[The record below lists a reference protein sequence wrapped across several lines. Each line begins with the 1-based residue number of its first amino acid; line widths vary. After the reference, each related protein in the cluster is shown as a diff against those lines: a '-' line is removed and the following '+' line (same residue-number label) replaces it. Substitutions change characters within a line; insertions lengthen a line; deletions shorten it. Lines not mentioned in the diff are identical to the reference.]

1 MKKQLARWTSI
12 AAHPFVVVPVLVGAV
27 EAQRG
32 PAAAARSIATV
43 AVLFVLPLAVLT
55 VRQTRR
61 GAWSTVDASDPRER
75 PLLFLVGGVGLLA
88 LFGYLLATQPSTPLL
103 RGAAG
108 TLGML
113 AVCAVATR
121 WVKISLHV
129 AVAALA
135 AAILLGRGIALGWLL
150 AAAVPLLAWARVAM
164 GRHRWIEVILGLVV
178 GAAAGVLI
186 VRAA

>member
-1 MKKQLARWTSI
+1 VLL
-12 AAHPFVVVPVLVGAV
+12 LVGAV
-27 EAQRG
+27 EARRG
-32 PAAAARSIATV
+32 PAAAARAVATV
-43 AVLFVLPLAVLT
+43 AVLFVLPVAVLI

-61 GAWSTVDASDPRER
+61 GAWSTVDASNPRER
-75 PLLFLVGGVGLLA
+75 PLLYLVGGAGLVA
-88 LFGYLLATQPSTPLL
+88 LFGFLLATQPATPLL

-135 AAILLGRGIALGWLL
+135 SAILLERGMILGWLL
-150 AAAVPLLAWARVAM
+150 AALVPVLAWARVAM
-164 GRHRWIEVILGLVV
+164 SRHRWIEVVLGMAV

-186 VRAA
+186 ARSP

>member
-1 MKKQLARWTSI
+1 MKRLARWISI
-12 AAHPFVVVPVLVGAV
+12 VLHPFAVVLLLVGAV

-32 PAAAARSIATV
+32 PAAAARGVATV
-43 AVLFVLPLAVLT
+43 ALLFVLPVAVLI

-75 PLLFLVGGVGLLA
+75 PLLYLVGGAGLVA

-103 RGAAG
+103 RGALG
-108 TLGML
+108 TLAML

-121 WVKISLHV
+121 WVKVSLHV

-135 AAILLGRGIALGWLL
+135 SAILLGRGMPLGWLL
-150 AAAVPLLAWARVAM
+150 AALLPVLAWSRVAM
-164 GRHRWIEVILGLVV
+164 GRHRWIEVVLGLVV
-178 GAAAGVLI
+178 GAAAGALI
-186 VRAA
+186 VRSP